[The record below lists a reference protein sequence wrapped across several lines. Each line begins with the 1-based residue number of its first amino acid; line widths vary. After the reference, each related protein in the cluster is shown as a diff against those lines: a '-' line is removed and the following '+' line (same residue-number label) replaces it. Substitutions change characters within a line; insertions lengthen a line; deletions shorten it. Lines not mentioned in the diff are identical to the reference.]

1 MDEMDEWQQRQR
13 PPGTHVTSP
22 ATAPPA
28 RIGVPPLPAW
38 LVPRPRLT
46 DRLSRGVLG
55 PLTVV
60 VGPVGAGKSALA
72 VEWAH
77 TRDAPGPVAWVTCDG
92 AGEQPEVFWSRV
104 RAALR
109 EAGVDLPALSAVP
122 RPRAG
127 EALLPDAA
135 SRLSPTAL
143 PYPASPASPAAAPA
157 SAPASPSVSPAVSAS
172 VPVSTADWPLQ
183 VAALAAALAARED
196 PVVLVLD
203 DFQPETGSPVAQGM
217 VSLLRHA
224 APVLRVVVVSRRDPP
239 LHLHRH
245 RLAGELAEVRTADLA
260 FDDRETAAL
269 LAQHGV
275 EVPRPVVSTLRKRA
289 DGWAAGLRLAAMS
302 MEEHPQPEKFV
313 AQFAGDDEAVVS
325 YLVEEVLDGQSPAMR
340 RLLLTTSVLEH
351 LNAELATELA
361 GKEAGAHFAALVRQ
375 NSFLQ
380 YAGNGWY
387 RCHRMFADVL
397 RVRLRHEAPDLVP
410 GLHGRAAAWLGEHGL
425 LSEAVRHAL
434 TAGDW
439 CYASRLVVHQLAI
452 GQVLALTE
460 ARLPGELVRLT
471 PADVRGLPRHSLD
484 PESALVAAAAAL
496 RRGEEPACARALELA
511 DRLLGELPGEEAD
524 RIARCR
530 LSHAVIRMARDRCRD
545 PQAARAAAA
554 DTECLFADVPRAL
567 LADRPELR
575 ALALSIRG
583 RAELR
588 EGGLK
593 AAEASL
599 TAGLKAAG
607 AADNGVLRR
616 DCLTELALLEVLR
629 GRFRAADE
637 LAAHAQRPPLPA
649 CTPGDP
655 SRAALHV
662 VRAWVGTAR
671 FESARARSEL
681 ARAHAALR
689 TAPDPFVAGIGSL
702 VAQLVSAVESGTPPP
717 PETVEAIPDA
727 ADWLAESLRRPV
739 RHACAA
745 SVGAIRAHALRLP
758 RADGRTV
765 VTDRRQEDDRSPV
778 DPLSAREQDVLQR
791 LAQMM
796 TTEEI
801 AEELYLSVNT
811 VKTHLK
817 SVYRK
822 LAVTRRSAAVRR
834 ARELQ
839 LL

>member
-1 MDEMDEWQQRQR
+1 MDEWRKRQR
-13 PPGTHVTSP
+13 PPETSAP
-22 ATAPPA
+22 APSGALPA
-28 RIGVPPLPAW
+28 RVGVPPLPSW

-60 VGPVGAGKSALA
+60 VGPVGAGKSAVA

-77 TRDAPGPVAWVTCDG
+77 TRSAPGPVAWVTCDG
-92 AGEQPEVFWSRV
+92 SEEQPDVFWSRV
-104 RAALR
+104 PAALR
-109 EAGVDLPALSAVP
+109 EAGVDLPDLSAMP
-122 RPRAG
+122 RLATVDPATGAG
-127 EALLPDAA
+127 ADGL
-135 SRLSPTAL
+135 T
-143 PYPASPASPAAAPA
+143 
-157 SAPASPSVSPAVSAS
+157 SVTSLE
-172 VPVSTADWPLQ
+172 DWPLLVAS
-183 VAALAAALAARED
+183 VAASLAGRED

-203 DFQPETGSPVAQGM
+203 DFQPETGSPVALGTAA
-217 VSLLRHA
+217 LLRHA
-224 APVLRVVVVSRRDPP
+224 APALRLVVVSRRDPP
-239 LHLHRH
+239 LHLHRY
-245 RLAGELAEVRTADLA
+245 RLAGELTELRTADLA

-275 EVPRPVVSTLRKRA
+275 EVPRQAVSTLRDRA

-302 MEEHPQPEKFV
+302 MQRHPHPEKFV

-340 RLLLTTSVLEH
+340 DLLLSTSVLEH
-351 LNAELATELA
+351 LNTELATELA
-361 GKEAGAHFAALVRQ
+361 GREAGAHFAALVGQ

-380 YAGNGWY
+380 YMGNGWY

-397 RVRLRHEAPDLVP
+397 RVRLRHEAPGLVP
-410 GLHGRAAAWLGEHGL
+410 GLHSRAASWLAEHGL
-425 LSEAVRHAL
+425 LAEAVRHAL
-434 TAGDW
+434 AAGDW
-439 CYASRLVVHQLAI
+439 RQASRLIVHQLAI
-452 GQVLALTE
+452 GQVLALTD
-460 ARLPGELVRLT
+460 ARLPNELVRLT
-471 PADVRGLPRHSLD
+471 PADLRDLPGQSLD
-484 PESALVAAAAAL
+484 PETALVAAAAAL
-496 RRGEEPACARALELA
+496 RRGEQPACVQALELA
-511 DRLLGELPGEEAD
+511 DRLLSRLPREESD
-524 RIARCR
+524 RVARCR
-530 LSHAVIRMARDRCRD
+530 LSHAVVRMTKDRCCD
-545 PQAARAAAA
+545 PPAARAAAA
-554 DTECLFADVPRAL
+554 DVEGLFADVPRTL
-567 LADRPELR
+567 LADRPELK

-607 AADNGVLRR
+607 AAENEALRR
-616 DCLTELALLEVLR
+616 DCLAELALLEVVR

-637 LAAHAQRPPLPA
+637 LAGHAQRPPLPA
-649 CTPGDP
+649 GMPEDP

-662 VRAWVGTAR
+662 VRAWVGMAR
-671 FESARARSEL
+671 LESGRARSEL

-702 VAQLVSAVESGTPPP
+702 VAQLVSAMERGTPPP
-717 PETVEAIPDA
+717 PGTVEAIPDTA
-727 ADWLAESLRRPV
+727 EWLADGLRRPV
-739 RHACAA
+739 RQACAA
-745 SVGAIRAHALRLP
+745 SVGAIRAHTLRRP
-758 RADGRTV
+758 GSDDRTAV
-765 VTDRRQEDDRSPV
+765 PEHRRQDEPPPV
-778 DPLSAREQDVLQR
+778 DALSAREQDVLQR

-801 AEELYLSVNT
+801 AAELYLSVNT

-834 ARELQ
+834 ARELE